1 METISVIIPTYNRES
16 QVPDA
21 VRSALEQTLKP
32 FEIIV
37 IDDGSTDRTA
47 DALAAFGSAIR
58 YIRTENGGV
67 SAARNRGI
75 REANGEWIAF
85 LDSDDTWHPSKLE
98 RQLGCAGGTS
108 AKVCF
113 CVSRDE
119 TGDAIDDINL
129 MDPDLSAG
137 SERYYPAGDCR
148 LFKHPRHPF
157 LQSMLVEKSALL
169 RAGIFDESL
178 KVAEDTKLIYGLAL
192 DFGYSVVNERHV
204 NICREREGPGLSD
217 TMDPASAYKRYLCY
231 IRVQS
236 EAFWRVLEIDG
247 EAASIVRQNL
257 LYFVSRQ
264 AELACALRK
273 PIIAKRYARSGLA
286 LGGDLKSLMRNLFIL
301 AAYPFAE
308 RAFKKKWGVTGSQN
322 TGASPQPGVPV
333 LTSNSTPTD

>member
-1 METISVIIPTYNRES
+1 METFSVIIPTYNRES

-58 YIRTENGGV
+58 YIKTENGGV

-75 REANGEWIAF
+75 LEAKGEWIAF

-98 RQLGCAGGTS
+98 RQLDCATRTS

-119 TGDAIDDINL
+119 SGDAIDDINL

-157 LQSMLVEKSALL
+157 LQSMMVKKSALL
-169 RAGIFDESL
+169 RAGVFDESL

-192 DFGYSVVNERHV
+192 DFGYAVVNERHV

-217 TMDPASAYKRYLCY
+217 TMDPVSAYKRYLCY

-236 EAFWRVLEIDG
+236 EAFWRVLEIDT

-273 PIIAKRYARSGLA
+273 PVIAKRYARSGLTS
-286 LGGDLKSLMRNLFIL
+286 GGDLKSLFRNFFIL

-308 RAFKKKWGVTGSQN
+308 KAFMKKWGASGSPDI
-322 TGASPQPGVPV
+322 GVSSQPSIPI

>member
-1 METISVIIPTYNRES
+1 METISVIIPTYNREA

-21 VRSALEQTLKP
+21 VRSVLDQTLKP

-47 DALAAFGSAIR
+47 EVLAPFGNAIR
-58 YIRTENGGV
+58 YIKTENSGV

-85 LDSDDTWHPSKLE
+85 LDSDDTWHASKLE
-98 RQLGCAGGTS
+98 RQFGCVSRTA

-113 CVSRDE
+113 CVSTDE
-119 TGDAIDDINL
+119 TGDVIDDISL
-129 MDPDLSAG
+129 MDPDLAAG
-137 SERYYPAGDCR
+137 GENFYQANDCR

-157 LQSMLVEKSALL
+157 LQSMMAKKSALL
-169 RAGIFDESL
+169 HAGAFDESL

-192 DFGYSVVNERHV
+192 NFGYAVVNERHV
-204 NICREREGPGLSD
+204 NICRDREGPGLSD
-217 TMDPASAYKRYLCY
+217 TMDPASAYSRYACY

-247 EAASIVRQNL
+247 EAASIVRENL

-273 PIIAKRYARSGLA
+273 RIIAKRYARSGLTF
-286 LGGDLKSLMRNLFIL
+286 GGDFKSLLRSLFIL
-301 AAYPFAE
+301 TTYPLAE
-308 RAFKKKWGVTGSQN
+308 RAFMKKWGVSGSKN
-322 TGASPQPGVPV
+322 IDTLPAPTAPV
-333 LTSNSTPTD
+333 LTSHSTPTD